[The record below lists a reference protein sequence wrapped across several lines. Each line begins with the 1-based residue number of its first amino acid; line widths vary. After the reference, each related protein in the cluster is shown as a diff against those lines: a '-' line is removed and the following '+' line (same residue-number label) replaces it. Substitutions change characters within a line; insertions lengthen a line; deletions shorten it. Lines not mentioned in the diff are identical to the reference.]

1 MSYPIIVPNG
11 YIYEQIADERAR
23 QERLRESGK
32 FLHTCASED
41 FKAFTHFG
49 RATVLGEEFGE
60 VCRAA
65 LDAELVA
72 EGRKNDPALVRAKL
86 REELIQTAA
95 VAVAYIEALDAQ
107 AQPPEARAS

>member
-1 MSYPIIVPNG
+1 MSYPAILPNAH
-11 YIYEQIADERAR
+11 IYEAIADERTR

-32 FLHTCASED
+32 FLHTCASPD
-41 FKAFTHFG
+41 FQAFTHFG

-65 LDAELVA
+65 LDAEKVA
-72 EGRKNDPALVRAKL
+72 EGRHNPDGARSKL

-95 VAVAYIEALDAQ
+95 VAVAYIEALDAITK
-107 AQPPEARAS
+107 EST